1 MKKSIS
7 YFRSALENLNFAPFV
22 LAGLGALAAL
32 WLNNQYV
39 SQEVYVKDQEII
51 RLKIESLE
59 TETQTLRFMALAN
72 QTEIRELLPLVEKIE
87 TLVSNFITQALN
99 GKSITIYGTG
109 LQTRSFC
116 FVDDLVEG
124 LIKALSDNC
133 HLFNTRTKINGDINL
148 NINVNNAN
156 GQRRRGDVEAK

>member
-7 YFRSALENLNFAPFV
+7 YFRSALENLNFATFV

-39 SQEVYVKDQEII
+39 TQEVYVKDQEII

-87 TLVSNFITQALN
+87 TLVSNFITPN
-99 GKSITIYGTG
+99 GEVIITE
-109 LQTRSFC
+109 SMKEME
-116 FVDDLVEG
+116 VDIAE
-124 LIKALSDNC
+124 IK
-133 HLFNTRTKINGDINL
+133 KDIEYMKARL
-148 NINVNNAN
+148 WP
-156 GQRRRGDVEAK
+156 QD

>member
-7 YFRSALENLNFAPFV
+7 FLRSALDNLNFATFV

-39 SQEVYVKDQEII
+39 TQEVYVKDQEII

-87 TLVSNFITQALN
+87 TLVSNFITP
-99 GKSITIYGTG
+99 S
-109 LQTRSFC
+109 
-116 FVDDLVEG
+116 
-124 LIKALSDNC
+124 
-133 HLFNTRTKINGDINL
+133 
-148 NINVNNAN
+148 
-156 GQRRRGDVEAK
+156 GDVIITESMKEMEVDIAEIKKDIEYMKARLWPQD